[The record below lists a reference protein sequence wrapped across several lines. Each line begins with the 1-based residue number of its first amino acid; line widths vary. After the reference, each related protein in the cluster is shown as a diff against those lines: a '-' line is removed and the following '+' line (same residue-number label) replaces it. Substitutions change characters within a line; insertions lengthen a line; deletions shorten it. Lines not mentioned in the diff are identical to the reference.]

1 MTIKQ
6 PAGAGSTAV
15 PEAGVPSWPK
25 EDTAAGTPSGR
36 RARRQLSPS
45 ARREQRWFYLLT
57 SPWMIGFVLFGGG
70 PVIASGV
77 MSFTNWSILSSPH
90 WAGLANYREML
101 HDSTFWTA
109 LWNTL
114 YFGFGS
120 VIVSLVLTFCMA
132 LLLNQR
138 VRGLWFFRLVF
149 YLPTVTSGIATALL
163 WEVVLDPNYGLI
175 NRILAVFG
183 IQGPGWLAS
192 TTWAMPALI
201 IMSVWG
207 AGNTIV
213 IYLAGLQGVPPA
225 LYEAASID
233 GAGWWRRLCH
243 VTLPMMSPVIFFN
256 CVTGFIV
263 TLQSYV
269 LILVMTQGGPGNAT
283 MVLGLYI
290 YREAFEYY
298 NLGYASAMAWVM
310 LVVILIIT
318 LVQFLVGRR
327 FVHFESGRGEA

>member
-1 MTIKQ
+1 MTVNQ
-6 PAGAGSTAV
+6 PAGTGSTALS
-15 PEAGVPSWPK
+15 EAGVLSWPK
-25 EDTAAGTPSGR
+25 EDKAARGPSGR
-36 RARRQLSPS
+36 RSGRGLSPS
-45 ARREQRWFYLLT
+45 ARREERWFYLLT

-77 MSFTNWSILSSPH
+77 MSFTNWSILSTPH

-101 HDSTFWTA
+101 HDPTFWTA

-163 WEVVLDPNYGLI
+163 WEVLLDPSYGLI
-175 NRILAVFG
+175 NRILGIFG
-183 IQGPGWLAS
+183 IPGPGWLAS

-207 AGNTIV
+207 AGNTII

-233 GAGWWRRLCH
+233 GAGWWRRLLH

-298 NLGYASAMAWVM
+298 NLGYASAMAWIL
-310 LVVILIIT
+310 LVLILIIT

-327 FVHFESGRGEA
+327 YVHFESGQGEA